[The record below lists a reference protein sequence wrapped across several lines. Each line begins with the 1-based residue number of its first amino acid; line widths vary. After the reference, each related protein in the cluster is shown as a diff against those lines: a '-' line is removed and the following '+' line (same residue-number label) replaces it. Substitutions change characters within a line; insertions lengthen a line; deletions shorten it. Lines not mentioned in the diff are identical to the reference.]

1 MLTLSIGFGELV
13 VILLV
18 TLLVVGPREVARVA
32 RKLGKLYR
40 RVDNAM
46 SDLRS
51 YVENPSSPGDNS
63 DMVDTKEKKN
73 DSDNANKTPAG

>member
-1 MLTLSIGFGELV
+1 
-13 VILLV
+13 
-18 TLLVVGPREVARVA
+18 
-32 RKLGKLYR
+32 
-40 RVDNAM
+40 M

-63 DMVDTKEKKN
+63 DLVDTSEKRN

>member
-32 RKLGKLYR
+32 RVLGKLYR
-40 RVDNAM
+40 RAGNAI
-46 SDLRS
+46 SDLRG
-51 YVENPSSPGDNS
+51 YMENPSNPDGSNAATSGS
-63 DMVDTKEKKN
+63 ERETSE
-73 DSDNANKTPAG
+73 NANKTPAG

>member
-18 TLLVVGPREVARVA
+18 TLLVVGPREGAKVA

-40 RVDNAM
+40 RMDNAM

-51 YVENPSSPGDNS
+51 YVDNPSSPGDNS
-63 DMVDTKEKKN
+63 NLVDTSEKRN